1 MSHISTRRKSTL
13 SSIGESPLI
22 RSLDLNAPN
31 TPNTP
36 KVVLKE
42 RLAVKDNIIKK
53 LSEEFKELQ
62 EFTRLEAEVLEEE
75 KKTIEKNAVKGEARY
90 NTCTEFMKFV
100 TVSSSFLG
108 MRQSMAQVSSEK
120 GYLEHTI
127 DSLKEQL
134 SKANQDLRFVQEE
147 NSRLWNEKYE
157 NEKIQRRKSELL
169 QARVRI
175 L

>member
-1 MSHISTRRKSTL
+1 
-13 SSIGESPLI
+13 
-22 RSLDLNAPN
+22 
-31 TPNTP
+31 
-36 KVVLKE
+36 
-42 RLAVKDNIIKK
+42 
-53 LSEEFKELQ
+53 
-62 EFTRLEAEVLEEE
+62 
-75 KKTIEKNAVKGEARY
+75 
-90 NTCTEFMKFV
+90 MKFV

-169 QARVRI
+169 QAQVRI